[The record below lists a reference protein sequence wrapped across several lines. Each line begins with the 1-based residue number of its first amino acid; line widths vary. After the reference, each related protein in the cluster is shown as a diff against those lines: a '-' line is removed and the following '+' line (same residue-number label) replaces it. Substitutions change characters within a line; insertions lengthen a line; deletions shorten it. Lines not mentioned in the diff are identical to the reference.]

1 MEGKKGESG
10 VVLVRE
16 QSIHAENFG
25 LNERTF
31 ASPRFYQ
38 YFVIPSRL
46 EVFKSTPLHMS
57 LFGHIQRS
65 SRRGQ
70 GSEDGPKVQ
79 AYKMP
84 CMYQNSLHALRHR
97 HAMNVSSDPFA
108 RDQQLPLVL
117 LSVEVDGILFC

>member
-1 MEGKKGESG
+1 MEGKQGESG

-16 QSIHAENFG
+16 QSIHAENFE

-57 LFGHIQRS
+57 LFGHIHEAPGVGRD
-65 SRRGQ
+65 R
-70 GSEDGPKVQ
+70 KTVQ
-79 AYKMP
+79 KCRPTRCRVCIRIVYMLCAI
-84 CMYQNSLHALRHR
+84 
-97 HAMNVSSDPFA
+97 AM
-108 RDQQLPLVL
+108 L
-117 LSVEVDGILFC
+117 